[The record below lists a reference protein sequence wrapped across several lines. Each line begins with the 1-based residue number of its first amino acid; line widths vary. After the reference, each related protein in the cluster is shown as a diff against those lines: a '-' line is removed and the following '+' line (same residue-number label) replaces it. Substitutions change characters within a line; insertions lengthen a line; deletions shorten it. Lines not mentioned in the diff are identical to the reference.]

1 MLNLQP
7 LGNNNIKL
15 EFLIP
20 ARCLIGFR
28 SELLTETRG
37 EGLMH
42 HLFSHYGP
50 FKGEIPGRRNGVL
63 IAYETGPATAYG
75 IHNAEDRG
83 TFFIRPNDHVYA
95 GMIIGE
101 HNRESDLDIN
111 VCKKKHLTNIRA
123 GAADERFRLAPPQ
136 TFTLEKA
143 MEFIEDDEL
152 VEITPEAIRMR
163 KKLLDRNKREQAAK
177 TKNE

>member
-1 MLNLQP
+1 
-7 LGNNNIKL
+7 
-15 EFLIP
+15 
-20 ARCLIGFR
+20 
-28 SELLTETRG
+28 
-37 EGLMH
+37 MH

-50 FKGEIPGRRNGVL
+50 WKGEITGRRNGVL

-75 IHNAEDRG
+75 IHKAEDRG

-101 HNRESDLDIN
+101 HTRETDLDIN

-123 GAADERFRLAPPQ
+123 SAADESIRLAPPQ

-177 TKNE
+177 EKNS